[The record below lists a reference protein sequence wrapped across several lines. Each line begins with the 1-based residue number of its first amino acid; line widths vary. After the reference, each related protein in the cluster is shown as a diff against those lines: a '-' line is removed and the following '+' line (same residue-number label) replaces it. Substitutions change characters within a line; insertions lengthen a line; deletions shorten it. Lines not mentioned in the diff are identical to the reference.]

1 MSRRLRAIAIGLGA
15 GCLLLVGFAG
25 LEWYVW
31 DIAIGQIGEPDRS
44 MLFWG
49 LPILL
54 AALVALGLGAVLV
67 AGVLHSLR
75 DRKRQP
81 PPRA

>member
-1 MSRRLRAIAIGLGA
+1 
-15 GCLLLVGFAG
+15 
-25 LEWYVW
+25 VW

-67 AGVLHSLR
+67 AAVLHSLR